1 VRAPREVVDL
11 MAKRQLHLVAYMMA
25 GPVCSYHAMWRHPDT
40 ETGFLDIE
48 WYAKIARALE
58 YGKFDMV
65 FFPDV
70 LTIFDNYASSFEVTV
85 ARGGQAALQLDP
97 MLVLATMASCTSR
110 IGLGATMSTT
120 FFAPYQIARSFATLD
135 HLSRGRA
142 AWNVVTSFNH
152 AEAKNFGADKL
163 PPHDVRYD
171 RADEFIEVCLGLWDT
186 WREGALVMDKRSG
199 VFADPAGIRYLD
211 HEGEWLKCR
220 GPLSVPRSPQG
231 RPVIMQAGASSRGKD
246 FAARWGEV
254 IFTIQNTP
262 ELMKK
267 YYDDVKARAPRF
279 EREPDDIKILP
290 TIQPIL
296 GETESMAREHQAF
309 VNELIDPL
317 VGLGAGEHHAS
328 DRLHGHAAGGGGAPL
343 RPERAVTTAGRDG
356 QPGRRPDRG
365 DLQVR
370 CLRRL
375 HHHPRGSARGLRGIR
390 PHGGP
395 GAAAAWHLSL
405 RVRRRHPARPPRAEA
420 PQHQLAA
427 GRRGRALNGHG
438 QAAAGPERAGDNP
451 RGLRRLGGGWWQLCL
466 WLGAAGRP

>member
-317 VGLGAGEHHAS
+317 VGLATISSILGFDFSKLPADKPVKNLESDGSLSALENIMRATDSMGMPLGEVARRYAQSELSPQLVGTGSQVADQIEAIFKSGACDGFIITPVALPGAFEEFVRMVVPELQRRGIYRS
-328 DRLHGHAAGGGGAPL
+328 EYGGATL
-343 RPERAVTTAGRDG
+343 RDHLELK
-356 QPGRRPDRG
+356 RP
-365 DLQVR
+365 
-370 CLRRL
+370 
-375 HHHPRGSARGLRGIR
+375 STS
-390 PHGGP
+390 
-395 GAAAAWHLSL
+395 W
-405 RVRRRHPARPPRAEA
+405 
-420 PQHQLAA
+420 QLAA
-427 GRRGRALNGHG
+427 VGGR
-438 QAAAGPERAGDNP
+438 
-451 RGLRRLGGGWWQLCL
+451 
-466 WLGAAGRP
+466 